1 MYPLVLIG
9 FVEGNNI
16 CSPALI
22 CCSCIKRLGLLSID
36 DRRRRHDLR
45 TKSFKTLLSLTGS
58 LLEKK
63 NICIYC
69 MREVCDFS
77 GMGKI
82 VCLYLMNFFVS
93 HLVYLLIIYVFIEF
107 YLSLSGSL

>member
-1 MYPLVLIG
+1 
-9 FVEGNNI
+9 
-16 CSPALI
+16 
-22 CCSCIKRLGLLSID
+22 
-36 DRRRRHDLR
+36 
-45 TKSFKTLLSLTGS
+45 
-58 LLEKK
+58 
-63 NICIYC
+63 

-107 YLSLSGSL
+107 YLSLSGVVSAERDVLEIKTRRNECFKAKPNLRLLQPEKERK